1 MSLIPEPRPDPSGPS
16 TVSVGQIDD
25 RSPIANRDNACRN
38 NGRYTDLGVPRLTP
52 PRRRL
57 TAAGTETIRIVS
69 KCSGA
74 TRVCL
79 SPRGK
84 HPLNPFGQT
93 HWHPLAG
100 QQSAGP
106 RSVSKLSVQVNSSVF
121 ARLPR
126 VAVDSGHPG
135 GQRQAFPVVE
145 ETEPAV
151 GLQATLRLPERQL
164 CVVGGRLGKL
174 LPACLRGCSVPCRDV
189 SREGHDFRV
198 DAHHGVTCDGSGAEA
213 GGEDPGGLL

>member
-1 MSLIPEPRPDPSGPS
+1 MSLIPEPRPDPSEPS

-38 NGRYTDLGVPRLTP
+38 NGGYTDLGVPRLTR

-69 KCSGA
+69 KCAGA

-79 SPRGK
+79 SLRGK
-84 HPLNPFGQT
+84 HPVNPFGTNAFASRGRATICRSQVCLET
-93 HWHPLAG
+93 IRAG
-100 QQSAGP
+100 QLIS
-106 RSVSKLSVQVNSSVF
+106 
-121 ARLPR
+121 

-164 CVVGGRLGKL
+164 GVVRGRLGKS
-174 LPACLRGCSVPCRDV
+174 LPACLR
-189 SREGHDFRV
+189 
-198 DAHHGVTCDGSGAEA
+198 
-213 GGEDPGGLL
+213 